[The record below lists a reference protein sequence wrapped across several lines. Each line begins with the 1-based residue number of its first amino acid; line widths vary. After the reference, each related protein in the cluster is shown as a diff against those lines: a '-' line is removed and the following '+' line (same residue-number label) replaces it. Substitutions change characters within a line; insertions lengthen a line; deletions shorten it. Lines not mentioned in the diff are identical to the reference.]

1 MSFSEQNNN
10 IKNNTISMENT
21 YNNNNNHEKY
31 SLSKQY
37 DDLFKLVIIGDSGVG
52 KSCLLLRFADDTFTE
67 NFYSTIGVDFRF
79 KCLEI
84 GDRKCKLQI
93 WDTAGQERFKTV
105 TSAYYRGADGIIIVF
120 DQTDKDSYNNVQNW
134 IEDISR
140 YSTDDPVK
148 IIFANKDDISQE
160 KKSVD
165 NEDIIELEKRTG
177 LEIIKTSAKT
187 GDKVTYAFEKLT
199 QKLLLE
205 RNNRK
210 MSRGYSLEPPVP
222 VEGRFA
228 PKKSCFSCIDL

>member
-1 MSFSEQNNN
+1 MSFIEQNNDN
-10 IKNNTISMENT
+10 KNNTISMENT

-134 IEDISR
+134 IEDISK

-148 IIFANKDDISQE
+148 IIFANKDDISKD

-165 NEDIIELEKRTG
+165 NEDIIELEKKCG
-177 LEIIKTSAKT
+177 LEVIRTSAKT
-187 GDKVTYAFEKLT
+187 GEKVTYAFEKLT

-222 VEGRFA
+222 VEGRFT

>member
-1 MSFSEQNNN
+1 MSIEQSINKDNFISIESSNNG
-10 IKNNTISMENT
+10 NTIQ
-21 YNNNNNHEKY
+21 EKY
-31 SLSKQY
+31 STKHY
-37 DDLFKLVIIGDSGVG
+37 DDLFKLVIIGNSGVG

-67 NFYSTIGVDFRF
+67 NYYSTIGVDFRF

-84 GDRKCKLQI
+84 GERKCKLQI

-120 DQTDKDSYNNVQNW
+120 DQTDRESFDNVENW

-140 YSTDDPVK
+140 YSTDEPVK
-148 IIFANKDDISQE
+148 IIFANKDDVKIE
-160 KKSVD
+160 NKKVD
-165 NEDIIELEKRTG
+165 NIDITELEKKTG
-177 LEIIKTSAKT
+177 LEVIKTSAKT
-187 GDKVTYAFEKLT
+187 GEKVNYAFEKLT

-205 RNNRK
+205 RNSRN

-228 PKKSCFSCIDL
+228 PKKGCLSCME

>member
-1 MSFSEQNNN
+1 MSSSEQ
-10 IKNNTISMENT
+10 KNNTISMPNT
-21 YNNNNNHEKY
+21 YLNTNNNVEKY

-67 NFYSTIGVDFRF
+67 NYYSTIGVDFRF

-84 GDRKCKLQI
+84 GERKCKLQI

-120 DQTDKDSYNNVQNW
+120 DQTDRDSYKNVQNW

-140 YSTDDPVK
+140 YSTDEPIK
-148 IIFANKDDISQE
+148 IIFANKDDVMNE
-160 KKSVD
+160 KKSV
-165 NEDIIELEKRTG
+165 NNLDITELEKKTG
-177 LEIIKTSAKT
+177 LEVIKTSAKT
-187 GDKVTYAFEKLT
+187 GEKVVYAFEKLT

-205 RNNRK
+205 RNSRK

-228 PKKSCFSCIDL
+228 PKKGCLSCVEG

>member
-1 MSFSEQNNN
+1 MNFDKSEQKTNKDS
-10 IKNNTISMENT
+10 ISVSSAINTNSQ
-21 YNNNNNHEKY
+21 EK
-31 SLSKQY
+31 SILTKQY

-52 KSCLLLRFADDTFTE
+52 KSCLLLRFTDDTFTE
-67 NFYSTIGVDFRF
+67 NYYSTIGVDFRF

-84 GDRKCKLQI
+84 GERKCKLQI

-120 DQTDKDSYNNVQNW
+120 DQTEKDSFNNIENW

-148 IIFANKDDISQE
+148 IILANKDDIKSD
-160 KKSVD
+160 KKAVSD
-165 NEDIIELEKRTG
+165 MDINELEKKTG
-177 LEIIKTSAKT
+177 IEVIKTSAKT
-187 GDKVTYAFEKLT
+187 GEKVKYAFEKIT

-205 RNNRK
+205 RNNRI
-210 MSRGYSLEPPVP
+210 MSKGYSLEPPVE

-228 PKKSCFSCIDL
+228 PKKGCLSCA

>member
-10 IKNNTISMENT
+10 IKNNTISIENT

-120 DQTDKDSYNNVQNW
+120 DQTDRDSYNNVHNW

-177 LEIIKTSAKT
+177 FEIIKTSAKT
-187 GDKVTYAFEKLT
+187 GEKVTYAFEKLT

-228 PKKSCFSCIDL
+228 PKKSCFSCIDI

>member
-1 MSFSEQNNN
+1 MSIEQD
-10 IKNNTISMENT
+10 
-21 YNNNNNHEKY
+21 YNNKDNSISISSTINNDAHGKY
-31 SLSKQY
+31 TLAKQY

-67 NFYSTIGVDFRF
+67 NYYSTIGVDFRF

-84 GDRKCKLQI
+84 GERKCKLQI

-120 DQTDKDSYNNVQNW
+120 DQTDKESFKNIQNW
-134 IEDISR
+134 IEDIAK
-140 YSTDDPVK
+140 YSTDDPAT
-148 IIFANKDDISQE
+148 IIFANKDDVKSE
-160 KKSVD
+160 KKTVND
-165 NEDIIELEKRTG
+165 TDINELEKKTG
-177 LEIIKTSAKT
+177 LEVIKTSAKT
-187 GDKVTYAFEKLT
+187 GEKVNYAFEKIT

-205 RNNRK
+205 RDNRK

-228 PKKSCFSCIDL
+228 PKKGCLTCG

>member
-1 MSFSEQNNN
+1 MSSSEQ
-10 IKNNTISMENT
+10 KNNTISMSNT
-21 YNNNNNHEKY
+21 YLNTNNVEKY

-67 NFYSTIGVDFRF
+67 NYYSTIGVDFRF

-84 GDRKCKLQI
+84 GERKCKLQI

-120 DQTDKDSYNNVQNW
+120 DQTDRDSYKNVQNW

-140 YSTDDPVK
+140 YSTDEPIK
-148 IIFANKDDISQE
+148 IIFANKDDVMNE
-160 KKSVD
+160 KKSV
-165 NEDIIELEKRTG
+165 NNLDITELEKKTG
-177 LEIIKTSAKT
+177 LEVIKTSAKT
-187 GDKVTYAFEKLT
+187 GEKVVYAFEKLT

-205 RNNRK
+205 RNSRK

-228 PKKSCFSCIDL
+228 PKKGCLSCVEM

>member
-1 MSFSEQNNN
+1 MSFIDQNNN
-10 IKNNTISMENT
+10 TKNNTISMENA
-21 YNNNNNHEKY
+21 YSNNNHEKY

-67 NFYSTIGVDFRF
+67 NYYSTIGVDFRF

-120 DQTDKDSYNNVQNW
+120 DQTDRESYNNVQNW

-140 YSTDDPVK
+140 YSADDPVK
-148 IIFANKDDISQE
+148 IIFANKDDIAAEKKTVDNIDITELE
-160 KKSVD
+160 KKS
-165 NEDIIELEKRTG
+165 G

-187 GDKVTYAFEKLT
+187 GEKVTYAFEKLT

-205 RNNRK
+205 RTSRN

-228 PKKSCFSCIDL
+228 PKKGCLSCME

>member
-1 MSFSEQNNN
+1 MTYNEQNVNN
-10 IKNNTISMENT
+10 SKPILASNTNT
-21 YNNNNNHEKY
+21 NINNNEKY
-31 SLSKQY
+31 SLAKQY

-67 NFYSTIGVDFRF
+67 NYYSTIGVDFRF

-84 GDRKCKLQI
+84 GERKCKLQI

-120 DQTDKDSYNNVQNW
+120 DQTDRESYNNVKNW

-140 YSTDDPVK
+140 YSTDEPVK
-148 IIFANKDDISQE
+148 IIIANKDDVTND
-160 KKSVD
+160 KKTVS
-165 NEDIIELEKRTG
+165 NLDITELEKKTG

-205 RNNRK
+205 RDSRK

-228 PKKSCFSCIDL
+228 PKKGCLSCAEL

>member
-1 MSFSEQNNN
+1 MTYNEQNANN
-10 IKNNTISMENT
+10 SKPILASNTNT
-21 YNNNNNHEKY
+21 NINNNEKY
-31 SLSKQY
+31 SLAKQY

-67 NFYSTIGVDFRF
+67 NYYSTIGVDFRF

-84 GDRKCKLQI
+84 GERKCKLQI

-120 DQTDKDSYNNVQNW
+120 DQTDRESYNNVKNW

-148 IIFANKDDISQE
+148 IIIANKDDVTND
-160 KKSVD
+160 KKTVS
-165 NEDIIELEKRTG
+165 NLDITELEKKTG

-205 RNNRK
+205 RDSRK

-228 PKKSCFSCIDL
+228 PKKGCLSCAEL